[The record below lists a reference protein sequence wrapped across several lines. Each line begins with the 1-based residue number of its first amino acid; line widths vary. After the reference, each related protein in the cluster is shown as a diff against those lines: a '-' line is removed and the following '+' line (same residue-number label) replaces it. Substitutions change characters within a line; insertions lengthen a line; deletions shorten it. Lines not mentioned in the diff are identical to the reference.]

1 MDREAIIGFAD
12 HDGRAAAPNGRGI
25 LGRIGVL
32 GSAALL
38 LLGGLFL
45 GSLAAP
51 VSADEEAS
59 RSFDFEAMVEA
70 HDQAARDRDANKV
83 MDRLEAMVALYDEL
97 EKSEQKSVRIRIAK
111 ALKSR
116 SENIQRVAIK
126 AVCKTRCETMGRQL
140 KNFLK
145 LKDRGK
151 QPKFLPEV
159 IDAIRATKP
168 SNAVSP
174 LLKIASDSR
183 HAPTCVLALK
193 GLASYGTER
202 RYRAKIL
209 DTVIGMVRKDKPGL
223 KGRNHDDAYGPHSGE
238 ASRNRWHMLSGP
250 MVEMANEM
258 TGQQISDAEA
268 WFDLWSEY
276 KRKPDELFENDG
288 A

>member
-1 MDREAIIGFAD
+1 MDSGTIIDFSD
-12 HDGRAAAPNGRGI
+12 HGSQAMSRRGRGSG
-25 LGRIGVL
+25 GRIGVL
-32 GSAALL
+32 SVVALL
-38 LLGGLFL
+38 LLAGL
-45 GSLAAP
+45 SSTALA
-51 VSADEEAS
+51 SDEPS
-59 RSFDFEAMVEA
+59 RAFDFEAMVEA
-70 HDQAARDRDANKV
+70 HDQAARDRDNNKV
-83 MDRLEAMVALYDEL
+83 LDRLEAMVDVYDDL

-116 SENIQRVAIK
+116 SESVQRAAIK

-151 QPKFLPEV
+151 QPKFLREV

-209 DTVIGMVRKDKPGL
+209 DTILSMVRKDRPGR

-258 TGQQISDAEA
+258 TGQEIGSADA

-276 KRKPDELFENDG
+276 KRKPDELFENVDS
-288 A
+288 